1 MQDTEPDCEGL
12 LGFGLTTS
20 SILVKLLDGDLH
32 ISSFPWYKTDFE
44 FSFSIKRVQLEDFKD
59 KQFNSKS

>member
-12 LGFGLTTS
+12 LGFGLTTA
-20 SILVKLLDGDLH
+20 SILVKLLDGDLN

-44 FSFSIKRVQLEDFKD
+44 FSFSIKRVQIEEFKD
-59 KQFNSKS
+59 KLSKSRS